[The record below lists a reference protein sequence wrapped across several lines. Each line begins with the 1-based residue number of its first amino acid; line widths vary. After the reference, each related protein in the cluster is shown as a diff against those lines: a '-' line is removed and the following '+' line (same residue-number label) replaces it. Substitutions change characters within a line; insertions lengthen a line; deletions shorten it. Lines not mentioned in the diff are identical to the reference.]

1 MLKYENV
8 CFYTKIH
15 NRILRILIKGV
26 ILQHGNTKTKI
37 SESNNQR
44 DAYQ

>member
-15 NRILRILIKGV
+15 NRILRILNKR
-26 ILQHGNTKTKI
+26 
-37 SESNNQR
+37 SNFAAWKYKDQNI
-44 DAYQ
+44 

>member
-15 NRILRILIKGV
+15 NRILRILNKRSNIAISQSVSKGYSRE
-26 ILQHGNTKTKI
+26 IRYTQ
-37 SESNNQR
+37 
-44 DAYQ
+44 